1 MNNNELNKIYEL
13 ACRISC
19 HCKRCGR
26 KGGDY
31 SMANCLR
38 MAKEVADKNWLDGVL
53 NSMRNN

>member
-19 HCKRCGR
+19 RCR
-26 KGGDY
+26 KCHRGGDY

-38 MAKEVADKNWLDGVL
+38 LAKECADKDFLDRAL
-53 NSMRNN
+53 NTLRDN

>member
-19 HCKRCGR
+19 RSMKCRR
-26 KGGDY
+26 GGDY

-38 MAKEVADKNWLDGVL
+38 MAKEIAEKGFLDRAL
-53 NSMRNN
+53 DSLRNN

>member
-19 HCKRCGR
+19 RCMKCR
-26 KGGDY
+26 RGGDY

-38 MAKEVADKNWLDGVL
+38 MAKEFAEKDFLDRAL
-53 NSMRNN
+53 DAMRNN